1 MIEEFE
7 IEKVESLN
15 YDELANQLQYI
26 FKTEQDIVNFVN
38 FLKDV
43 KNFVNLSNNKRHS
56 CLIDLAYFRSQIQ
69 LFEKKIQTLINKKK
83 LEQTRMAIKKAKG
96 IGEKITENII
106 DYYTE
111 DNNVLDN
118 LINIH
123 SLVSAWS
130 AYMNDLY
137 FMCGQTSKNLGGLS

>member
-111 DNNVLDN
+111 DNTVLDN

>member
-83 LEQTRMAIKKAKG
+83 LEQTRIAIKKAKG

-111 DNNVLDN
+111 DNTVLDN

>member
-26 FKTEQDIVNFVN
+26 FKTEQDIVNFIN

-118 LINIH
+118 LISIH

>member
-83 LEQTRMAIKKAKG
+83 LEQTRVAIKKAKG

-118 LINIH
+118 LISIH